1 MLLNIERASIS
12 IDIDDD
18 KYLSLDL
25 ILWLFL
31 QVIKNPLIGLMNVS
45 EKWLNPNEVGLLD
58 VICGR
63 GQADSA
69 CTL

>member
-1 MLLNIERASIS
+1 MLLNIEKASIS
-12 IDIDDD
+12 IDFDDD

-45 EKWLNPNEVGLLD
+45 ETWLNPNEVGG
-58 VICGR
+58 VEPIQPAPCR
-63 GQADSA
+63 
-69 CTL
+69 